1 MPGKGAELDDVAL
14 GEPTR
19 LALDREFT
27 GFALQAWRLALL
39 IFLLGGWELV
49 ARLKWID
56 PYLLSSPSAIAARLW
71 SLIES
76 GRMFTHVYIT
86 AWETLLGFVLGAAL
100 GIAGGMGL
108 ALNPRVAKVIDP
120 FVVAL
125 NGLPRVAL
133 APLFVV
139 WFGIGL
145 GSKVAVAASLVVFRL
160 SVRTYIGMRNTDVVL
175 LRAVKAL
182 GATPHQLLLKVEL
195 PFAIPW
201 IFAGLKTSVAMAL
214 IGAIIGEFIAASR
227 GLGWYIAYSG
237 GTFDTTGVMAGLVVL
252 GIMSI
257 VLDAVIA
264 HAGLRFTRWKPDVAL

>member
-1 MPGKGAELDDVAL
+1 MRAEVQDGVAPEAQPRR
-14 GEPTR
+14 GERRFGTLHLQGSR
-19 LALDREFT
+19 LVV
-27 GFALQAWRLALL
+27 LL
-39 IFLLGGWELV
+39 LLLGSWEIV
-49 ARLKWID
+49 ARFKWID
-56 PYLLSSPSAIAARLW
+56 PYLLSSPSAIANRLW
-71 SLIES
+71 SLTAS
-76 GRMFTHVYIT
+76 GQLFTHVYVT
-86 AWETLLGFVLGAAL
+86 AWETLLGFILGAVL
-100 GIAGGMGL
+100 GIAGGMAL
-108 ALNPRVAKVIDP
+108 ALSPRAAAVADP
-120 FVVAL
+120 FMVAL

-139 WFGIGL
+139 WFGIGI
-145 GSKVAVAASLVVFRL
+145 GSKVAVAASLVVFVCL
-160 SVRTYIGMRNTDVVL
+160 FATYIGMRNTDVVL
-175 LRAVKAL
+175 LRAVEAL
-182 GATPHQLLLKVEL
+182 GATKRQLLVKVEL

-264 HAGLRFTRWKPDVAL
+264 QVGLRFTRWKPDVAL